1 MTSEF
6 EAELTALD
14 ERLEKAEK
22 AAVGLLGGLKRMRRA
37 ARDGNVA
44 DIVKG
49 LSGLSARVGDADA
62 ATRDLADAWRFDAA
76 AYMSDGRYLADLQAA
91 AAEQD
96 LAVFERDGRLYCFP
110 LLVRIDAGQSAVRV
124 GTKIERRIRPSEL
137 VRLLAKAQKS
147 PQRFR
152 EQAFLDLLWR
162 AYRRLAG
169 RGGNGAEAGRVIALI
184 DIHETLTLLPGSDYP
199 AAEFARDLLLLDRQ
213 PDLTT
218 RSGERFE
225 FPHGTTTKG
234 IKPLIVYDERGAQRT
249 YYGVRFVPGG

>member
-1 MTSEF
+1 
-6 EAELTALD
+6 
-14 ERLEKAEK
+14 
-22 AAVGLLGGLKRMRRA
+22 
-37 ARDGNVA
+37 
-44 DIVKG
+44 
-49 LSGLSARVGDADA
+49 LSARVADADA
-62 ATRDLADAWRFDAA
+62 ATRDLSDAWGFDAA
-76 AYMSDGRYLADLQAA
+76 TYMSDGRYLADLQAA
-91 AAEQD
+91 AADQD
-96 LAVFERDGRLYCFP
+96 LALFERDGRLYCFP
-110 LLVRIDAGQSAVRV
+110 LLLRIDAGQSAVRV
-124 GTKIERRIRPSEL
+124 GRKIERRIRPSEL
-137 VRLLAKAQKS
+137 VRLLTKAQKS

-152 EQAFLDLLWR
+152 EQAFLELLWR
-162 AYRRLAG
+162 AYRRLVG
-169 RGGNGAEAGRVIALI
+169 RDGAEAGRVIALI